1 MKWPVFA
8 VHQSIMQGDEQIA
21 GEKGMGVISGIC
33 DEKFS
38 EVRNLLAASIESG
51 DDVGLSFAVTING
64 EMVVDLWGGYVNE
77 AASTPWQEDTLV
89 NVYSTTKTMSFLCA
103 LVLADRGLLDFDRN
117 VADYW
122 PEFAQNG
129 KEQVKVWH
137 LLNHAAGLSG
147 MDDIMSAEDMYDW
160 DKMVSLLAAQKP
172 WWEPGSASG
181 YHAITQGYLIG
192 EVVRRITGKTLGTYF
207 QEEIAGPLDADFFIG
222 VPASE
227 FHRISRLIP
236 YGSGAAPDA
245 GNADSI
251 PARTFRSPF
260 AGAEH
265 SWTDRWRQAEIPA
278 ANGHGNAR
286 SVAKLQAPL
295 ACKGSA
301 FGVDLMSAETA
312 TSVMTPRISGTD
324 LVLGVPLSF
333 GLGFGLVSESVPLS
347 PNKNACFWGGW
358 GGSNILVDQDA
369 QMSVAFVM
377 NKMHDGLMGDPR
389 SLRLLEAIYRAL

>member
-1 MKWPVFA
+1 M
-8 VHQSIMQGDEQIA
+8 EIA
-21 GEKGMGVISGIC
+21 GIC

-38 EVRNLLAASIESG
+38 KVRNILASSIESG
-51 DDVGLSFAVTING
+51 DDVGVSFAVTIGG
-64 EMVVDLWGGYVNE
+64 EMVVDLWGGHIDE
-77 AASTPWQEDTLV
+77 SASAPWQKDTLV

-103 LVLADRGLLDFDRN
+103 LVLADRGQLDFDRN

-129 KEQVKVWH
+129 KAEVKVWH
-137 LLNHAAGLSG
+137 LMNHAAGLSG
-147 MDDIMSAEDMYDW
+147 MDEVMSATEMYDW
-160 DKMVSLLAAQKP
+160 DKMVSMLAAQAP

-192 EVVRRITGKTLGTYF
+192 EVVRRITGKSLGTF
-207 QEEIAGPLDADFFIG
+207 FRDEIAKPLDADFFIG
-222 VPASE
+222 VPTSE

-236 YGSGAAPDA
+236 FGQGTAPD
-245 GNADSI
+245 GGDADSI

-260 AGAEH
+260 AGVQY
-265 SWTDRWRQAEIPA
+265 SWTDAWRQAEIPA

-312 TSVMTPRISGTD
+312 MAVMTPRISGTD

-333 GLGFGLVSESVPLS
+333 GLGFGLVSELVPLS

-369 QMSVAFVM
+369 EMSVAFVM
-377 NKMHDGLMGDPR
+377 NKMHDGVMGDPR
-389 SLRLLEAIYRAL
+389 SLNLLQAIYQAL

>member
-1 MKWPVFA
+1 M
-8 VHQSIMQGDEQIA
+8 SDIA
-21 GEKGMGVISGIC
+21 GIC
-33 DEKFS
+33 DPKFAK
-38 EVRNLLAASIESG
+38 VKDIMAASIERG
-51 DDVGLSFAVTING
+51 DDVGVSFAVTIGG
-64 EMVVDLWGGYVNE
+64 EMVVDLWGGHLDAS
-77 AASTPWQEDTLV
+77 AADPWLEDTLV

-103 LVLADRGLLDFDRN
+103 LVLADRGKLDFDSN

-129 KEQVKVWH
+129 KERVKVWH
-137 LLNHAAGLSG
+137 LMNHAAGLSG
-147 MDDIMSAEDMYDW
+147 MDDVMSAQDMYDW
-160 DKMVSLLAAQKP
+160 DKMVTLLAAQAP

-192 EVVRRITGKTLGTYF
+192 EVVRRVTGKTLGTFF
-207 QEEIAGPLDADFFIG
+207 QEEIAAPLDADFFIG
-222 VPASE
+222 VPPSE

-236 YGSGAAPDA
+236 FGDGGAPEGGDPA
-245 GNADSI
+245 SI

-260 AGAEH
+260 AAAQN
-265 SWTDRWRQAEIPA
+265 SWTEGWRRAEIPA

-301 FGVDLMSAETA
+301 FGVDLMSTETA
-312 TSVMTPRISGTD
+312 TAVMNPRITGTD

-333 GLGFGLVSESVPLS
+333 GLGFGLVSELVPLS

-358 GGSNILVDQDA
+358 GGSSILVDQDA
-369 QMSVAFVM
+369 AMSVAFVM
-377 NKMHDGLMGDPR
+377 NKMHDGVMGDPR
-389 SLRLLEAIYRAL
+389 SFTLLQAIYEAL

>member
-1 MKWPVFA
+1 MT
-8 VHQSIMQGDEQIA
+8 
-21 GEKGMGVISGIC
+21 
-33 DEKFS
+33 
-38 EVRNLLAASIESG
+38 
-51 DDVGLSFAVTING
+51 VGG
-64 EMVVDLWGGYVNE
+64 EMVVDLWGGHLDE
-77 AASTPWQEDTLV
+77 AASAPWQEDTLV

-103 LVLADRGLLDFDRN
+103 LVLADRGQLDFDRN

-137 LLNHAAGLSG
+137 LMNHAAGLSG
-147 MDDIMSAEDMYDW
+147 INELMSAEDMYDW
-160 DKMVSLLAAQKP
+160 DKMVSLLAAQAP

-207 QEEIAGPLDADFFIG
+207 QEEIAGPLGADFYIG
-222 VPASE
+222 VPPSE

-236 YGSGAAPDA
+236 FGQGAAPD
-245 GNADSI
+245 GGDPKSI

-260 AGAEH
+260 ASAEH
-265 SWTDRWRQAEIPA
+265 SWTEGWRRAEIPA

-301 FGVDLMSAETA
+301 FGVNLISAEMA

-333 GLGFGLVSESVPLS
+333 GLGFGLVSELVPLS

-377 NKMHDGLMGDPR
+377 NKMHDGVMGDPR
-389 SLRLLEAIYRAL
+389 SLALLQAVYKAL

>member
-64 EMVVDLWGGYVNE
+64 EMVVDLWGGYVDE
-77 AASTPWQEDTLV
+77 TASTPWQEDTLV

-147 MDDIMSAEDMYDW
+147 MDGIMSAEDMYDW